1 MTVQITA
8 EDRAIMDEMTKEADR
23 GELTFHR
30 EAALHR
36 DPDGPALSD
45 EDLAAIISTGMER
58 LRMQRAE
65 DQTARKIWRVRPPEE
80 LDDMAKRLADKEG
93 LPKSAIVR
101 KAVAYYAKATLGNP
115 ATA

>member
-1 MTVQITA
+1 MSVRITA
-8 EDRAIMDEMTKEADR
+8 EDQAIMDEMSREADR
-23 GELTFHR
+23 GELTFYPQ
-30 EAALHR
+30 AALHR

-45 EDLAAIISTGMER
+45 EDLAAIMSTGMER

-65 DQTARKIWRVRPPEE
+65 DQTARRTWRVRAPEE
-80 LDDMAKRLADKEG
+80 LDDMAKRLAHKEG

-115 ATA
+115 TAA